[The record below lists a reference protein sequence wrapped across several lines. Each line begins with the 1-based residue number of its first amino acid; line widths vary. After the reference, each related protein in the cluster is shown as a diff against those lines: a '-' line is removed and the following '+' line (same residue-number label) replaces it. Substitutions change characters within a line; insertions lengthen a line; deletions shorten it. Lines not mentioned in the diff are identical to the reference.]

1 MKFVF
6 IESLPLPKWNGT
18 EARNTRGVSGTHAA
32 IMNLAEALVMQ
43 NHKCIVV
50 STTYNIKEDTCNGV
64 EYVNINNFTEQSCD
78 YIIATNYINDLVLLS
93 KITHY
98 KKAIFILHNELAN
111 LVLSYDFSLFTNIP
125 RNKVLLAYISENSK
139 MNILKMQPFLNDY
152 DNMLLYNSISDLD
165 IHPFQSEDK
174 LNHITFFAC
183 IERGLK
189 YTMDIVKYLP
199 NFKLI
204 TKTYDEFT
212 GERFDPSEQTII
224 IQESSKNAIMQELC
238 KAKYFIYPLLN
249 KDYHII
255 HYDTFGYVILEA
267 LMHGV
272 VVIVPRMA
280 VYEELFGDALCYIDS
295 EGIIDPNDFVY
306 WERGHQKLNFGYI
319 VFEKY
324 LNRIHE
330 LEANV
335 DLRNEYINKG
345 LNLREKFLN
354 TNISKLLC
362 EKLEAFEI
370 AEKTQY
376 DLQLQKHLRNLH
388 DVNPLPENHFNYL
401 VKLKKEGFEP
411 KVIYDIGSCLLHWT
425 NQAKKLWPDA
435 KYILF
440 DAFAPVEFLYKEN
453 DYDYYIGLLSN
464 KDDVVVKFYQNDI
477 HPGGNSYYRE
487 LGFDNGSY
495 FPKDKYI
502 EMKTAML
509 DSIVEK
515 MGFPVPDFVK
525 IDVQGA
531 EIDIIKG
538 GIQTLNHAYHMVVE
552 LQHMQYNE
560 GALLCGESIE
570 IIEGLG
576 WKCVAPLFQ
585 NNGADGDYGFENMNV
600 KTH

>member
-6 IESLPLPKWNGT
+6 VETLPLPRWNGT
-18 EARNTRGVSGTHAA
+18 ESRITRGVSGTHAA
-32 IMNLAEALVMQ
+32 IINLAEALVMQ
-43 NHKCIVV
+43 NHSCIVV
-50 STTYNIKEDTCNGV
+50 STTNNIKEDICNGV
-64 EYVNINNFTEQSCD
+64 HYLNIEHFEEQSCD
-78 YIIATNYINDLVLLS
+78 YVIATNYINEMVILN
-93 KITHY
+93 KITNY
-98 KKAIFILHNELAN
+98 KKVIFILHNELAN
-111 LVLSYDFSLFTNIP
+111 LVLSYEYSPFTNIP

-139 MNILKMQPFLNDY
+139 MNILKMQPFLGDY
-152 DNMLLYNSISDLD
+152 DNMLLYNSISDND
-165 IHPFQSEDK
+165 IHPFHREEK
-174 LNHITFFAC
+174 LNHIVFFAC

-189 YTMDIVKYLP
+189 YTMDIVRQLP

-212 GERFDPSEQTII
+212 WQQFEPTEQTVIL
-224 IQESSKNAIMQELC
+224 QESSKNAVMRELC

-280 VYEELFGDALCYIDS
+280 VYYELFGDALCYIDS

-319 VFEKY
+319 VFQKY
-324 LNRIHE
+324 LDRINE
-330 LEANV
+330 LENNV
-335 DLRNEYINKG
+335 DLRNEFINKG
-345 LNLREKFLN
+345 LKLREKFLN

-362 EKLEAFEI
+362 EKLEVLD
-370 AEKTQY
+370 KKQY
-376 DLQLQKHLRNLH
+376 DLHVQNHLRNLH
-388 DVNPLPENHFNYL
+388 NINPLPENHFNYL
-401 VKLKKEGFEP
+401 VKLKNEGFEP
-411 KVIYDIGSCLLHWT
+411 KVIYDIGSCVLHWT
-425 NQAKKLWPDA
+425 NQAKKIWPDA

-440 DAFAPVEFLYKEN
+440 DAFAPAEFLYKEYG
-453 DYDYYIGLLSN
+453 YDYYIGVLSN
-464 KDDVVVKFYQNDI
+464 NDDTIVKFYQNDS

-487 LGFDNGSY
+487 IGFDNGAY

-502 EMKTAML
+502 EMKTVTL
-509 DSIVEK
+509 DSIVNK
-515 MGFPVPDFVK
+515 LGFPAPDFIK

-531 EIDIIKG
+531 EIDIIRG
-538 GIQTLNHAYHMVVE
+538 GVNTIKNASKMVVE

-560 GALLCGESIE
+560 GALLCEESIK
-570 IIEGLG
+570 IIEELG

-585 NNGADGDYGFENMNV
+585 NNGADGDYGFENMNIT
-600 KTH
+600 KS